1 MEVQQMD
8 DGMSLETTVN
18 AVIARHPRTIAVFNE
33 YGIDGCCG
41 GEMTIADAAREQGL
55 APAVLMHV
63 LRRAAA

>member
-1 MEVQQMD
+1 ME

-18 AVIARHPRTIAVFNE
+18 AAIARHPRTIAVFSE

-41 GEMTIADAAREQGL
+41 GEMTIADAARQHGL
-55 APAVLMHV
+55 APAVLMRA